1 MKEKKNLKKEKINKK
16 EEKKHTHTHTHIIKE
31 KEEEK
36 THTLKFIKQNTHTH
50 TKRKKKNSVEKM
62 FAAPET
68 LFHLAVPRCF
78 FIGNPR
84 EKKVIGKTTLPHF
97 RSLGSFEVPQQVGLL
112 P

>member
-1 MKEKKNLKKEKINKK
+1 
-16 EEKKHTHTHTHIIKE
+16 
-31 KEEEK
+31 
-36 THTLKFIKQNTHTH
+36 
-50 TKRKKKNSVEKM
+50 M

-97 RSLGSFEVPQQVGLL
+97 RSSGSFEVPQQVGLL